1 MDRPVDASSLEE
13 RSLEERTAHVTA
25 REAIALLGVRLP
37 TLYAYVSR
45 GWVRS
50 IPGPRRRGRLYA
62 RADLDR
68 LKARHD
74 ARAGHAAVA
83 VDALRWGEPVLD
95 SAITRIDREGTFY
108 RGHSVSALANEDVP
122 FESVAELLWRGDMP
136 AERARPS
143 WRADGLGRASAKI
156 ATALRQ
162 SGTGEPLLRLMLA
175 IPVFASADA
184 QPAASTTDVECAR
197 ARTLL
202 VRLRSVPGIE
212 DRTRRDRALAAP
224 TMARGVLEAFGA
236 RKGREAE
243 RAVNRCLVVCA
254 DHELNAST
262 FAARV
267 AASAGCNLYA
277 CIGAALAVLSGSLHG
292 GVSNEVAALVEK
304 IGSPDRARSFVSER
318 SRLGEHIPGFGH
330 RLYPD
335 GDPRAAVLLALAH
348 ANARRDVRV
357 ATLLAVIDA
366 MRALGREPPNL
377 DAGLVAVAFTLGLPA
392 GAASVL
398 FALGRTV
405 GWVAHVIEQR
415 SSAYVIRPRARYV
428 GV

>member
-1 MDRPVDASSLEE
+1 MDRPLDTSSLEE
-13 RSLEERTAHVTA
+13 RPLEERTAHVTA

-143 WRADGLGRASAKI
+143 WRADGLGLASSRI

-162 SGTGEPLLRLMLA
+162 SGSGDPLLRLMLA
-175 IPVFASADA
+175 IPVFAGADSDR
-184 QPAASTTDVECAR
+184 AASSTDVECAR

-202 VRLRSVPGIE
+202 VRLRCVPGIA
-212 DRTRRDRALAAP
+212 DRTRRERALAAS

-277 CIGAALAVLSGSLHG
+277 CIVAALAVLSGSLHG
-292 GVSNEVAALVEK
+292 GVTDQVAALVEGV
-304 IGSPDRARSFVSER
+304 GSPDRARSFVTER
-318 SRLGEHIPGFGH
+318 TRLG
-330 RLYPD
+330 D
-335 GDPRAAVLLALAH
+335 S
-348 ANARRDVRV
+348 NARRDVRV